1 MQWISTNFQN
11 NFPKLLETTTLSR
24 LQKEIIRARYIDMVL
39 DAESDY
45 RRTWLAYIVL
55 TNLITISGV
64 LIAALIPI
72 EHLGWISSTGSLVVF
87 WIVWS
92 LAIVLTL
99 SNKMVHSFNI
109 LKKYVLNT
117 ITLQKLYCEGWSFI
131 SGVDRYKKCA
141 TVDDRFILFCSRVEK
156 IKTKSLESIPEMEYD
171 NTVILAGGSAVP
183 NAPCQSPTPLQSAIT
198 REATTQLVDNIADDS
213 NYSTYS
219 PHSTHSTHSHIDNT
233 NSELLTVIVQEQ
245 HSDQQ

>member
-1 MQWISTNFQN
+1 MQWFSTNFQN
-11 NFPKLLETTTLSR
+11 NFPKLLETMTLSR
-24 LQKEIIRARYIDMVL
+24 VQKEIIRARYIDMVS

-45 RRTWLAYIVL
+45 RRTWLAYMIL

-99 SNKMVHSFNI
+99 SNKTVHSFNI

-131 SGVDRYKKCA
+131 SGVDRYKKCV
-141 TVDDRFILFCSRVEK
+141 TIDDRFLLFCSRVEK

-171 NTVILAGGSAVP
+171 NTVILASGNAIP
-183 NAPCQSPTPLQSAIT
+183 NAPPTLPTLP
-198 REATTQLVDNIADDS
+198 TQLVDNIADDS
-213 NYSTYS
+213 TDCPDSLHN
-219 PHSTHSTHSHIDNT
+219 DT
-233 NSELLTVIVQEQ
+233 NDTNNEPLTVIVQEH
-245 HSDQQ
+245 HSDQ